1 MGLKKQHNQI
11 PPQAQTNKKTIK
23 PTLGNASFGQ
33 ESSQH
38 YYTTDKGRVLKP

>member
-1 MGLKKQHNQI
+1 MGLKKPTQPNS
-11 PPQAQTNKKTIK
+11 PTSPNKKTIK